1 MVGSQMGWNDTRLA
15 IEHETIVR
23 AVAHYYASSR
33 RGEMRRKDKP
43 PRIGVGL
50 KEFNPRAPRL
60 IRMRAKSRA
69 PCRVADLQ
77 RVVHQV
83 GTQDGFLPSAGEPYH
98 CEPWR
103 VNLAPLPM

>member
-1 MVGSQMGWNDTRLA
+1 MVSSQTGWNNTPFA
-15 IEHETIVR
+15 IEDETIVR
-23 AVAHYYASSR
+23 TVAHYYASRR
-33 RGEMRRKDKP
+33 RGEMSRKDKP

-50 KEFNPRAPRL
+50 EKFNPRAPRL
-60 IRMRAKSRA
+60 IRMRTKARA

-83 GTQDGFLPSAGEPYH
+83 GTQDGFLPPAGEPHH

-103 VNLAPLPM
+103 VTWRRF